1 MAMISRNTDIR
12 GPNHGQNHAQ
22 YHVILISQQ
31 ISYKMYMI
39 SFMICHENSARKAEI
54 DMILYDIIQYHRKN
68 HDIMYNIIDFFM
80 ISIAQE
86 RQKTI
91 SYMISYAISWFLV

>member
-1 MAMISRNTDIR
+1 MAMISRNTDIK
-12 GPNHGQNHAQ
+12 GPYHGQNHAQ

-39 SFMICHENSARKAEI
+39 SYMICHENSARNGKI
-54 DMILYDIIQYHRKN
+54 DMILYDIIQYHEKN
-68 HDIMYNIIDFFM
+68 HDIMYNIMNFFM

-86 RQKTI
+86 T
-91 SYMISYAISWFLV
+91 VN